1 MKAVNSRPKKHG
13 HQLVGTRIMLNTM
26 IWNIR
31 GMERPIGSCFFPVVG
46 WQRIDVTNGPTAEDL
61 ACQIRKL
68 VDEDYP
74 EAVRITLAKDNL
86 NTHVSASLY
95 KEF

>member
-1 MKAVNSRPKKHG
+1 MEYQGN
-13 HQLVGTRIMLNTM
+13 GTANWFLFFY
-26 IWNIR
+26 
-31 GMERPIGSCFFPVVG
+31 PIVG
-46 WQRIDVTNGPTAEDL
+46 WRRIDVTNGPTAEDL

-74 EAVRITLAKDNL
+74 EAVRITLVQDNH

-95 KEF
+95 KELRFDNCDITYSIYKIDD

>member
-1 MKAVNSRPKKHG
+1 MV
-13 HQLVGTRIMLNTM
+13 
-26 IWNIR
+26 
-31 GMERPIGSCFFPVVG
+31 PIFYPIVG
-46 WQRIDVTNGPTAEDL
+46 WRRIDMTNGPTAEDL

-74 EAVRITLAKDNL
+74 EAVRITLVNDNL
-86 NTHVSASLY
+86 NTHVSASLH

>member
-1 MKAVNSRPKKHG
+1 MEYQGN
-13 HQLVGTRIMLNTM
+13 GTANWFLFFY
-26 IWNIR
+26 
-31 GMERPIGSCFFPVVG
+31 PIVG
-46 WQRIDVTNGPTAEDL
+46 WRRIDVTNGPTAEDL

-86 NTHVSASLY
+86 NTHVSASLC